1 MKSDLVECTN
11 PNPNTINENSEWPK
25 CSCMKCIIRRERTQ
39 RKGNYQFSSMGT
51 NYMNEYEEKKMISSP
66 KYFNRSNRN
75 CFDGTYKKHLSSG
88 LMSTMKFDFKPYK
101 VKLDEDNSEKF
112 KLNSFPF
119 WGNSS
124 YRSTFMNY
132 GSASNGNDPKE
143 KLPFI
148 KIPFRGK
155 SNYLDNFKKYEND
168 VYSNR
173 DSSLPINCSLG
184 FKGYMSP
191 QSVKMEQFQPAD
203 FVKQDYYFSPKRS
216 FKATREKATIIPA
229 KYHDADSTTYE
240 NFFNEKNN
248 NCQLE
253 NFLHSKGAGFMQL

>member
-1 MKSDLVECTN
+1 
-11 PNPNTINENSEWPK
+11 
-25 CSCMKCIIRRERTQ
+25 MKCIIRRERTQ